1 MKTEYNI
8 VAKAR
13 LYLSTMQG
21 NGVFGAGK
29 GELLATVERCGSL
42 RKASI
47 ELGRSYRQVWG
58 EINKAEKYLGFPLV
72 QRSRGGPLGG
82 KMILTQQGTR
92 FLRAWEKHC
101 TYVSNALEV
110 SYKKYIS
117 EIIHQPKGKNG

>member
-1 MKTEYNI
+1 MRTEYNI

-13 LYLSTMQG
+13 LYLSTTQG
-21 NGVFGAGK
+21 NGVFGTGK

-58 EINKAEKYLGFPLV
+58 DINKAEKYLGFPLV
-72 QRSRGGPLGG
+72 QRSRGGRLGG
-82 KMILTQQGTR
+82 KMILTQQGAR
-92 FLRAWEKHC
+92 FLRAWERHYK
-101 TYVSNALEV
+101 YVSNAVEV

-117 EIIHQPKGKNG
+117 DIINQSKGDK